1 MTHPFF
7 ADLKVA
13 DAKMP
18 TGKDLPPLF
27 DFTREELSCRPD
39 LIGTLVPPHAEA
51 ELASRGVDVHNFQ
64 PIPLE
69 EMRLTL
75 D

>member
-1 MTHPFF
+1 MCHPFF
-7 ADLKVA
+7 DDLKVP

-39 LIGTLVPPHAEA
+39 LIKNLVPAHAEQ
-51 ELASRGVDVHNFQ
+51 ELLSRGVDVNNFD
-64 PIPLE
+64 PIPLDQ
-69 EMRLTL
+69 MRVHL

>member
-7 ADLKVA
+7 DDLKIP

-27 DFTREELSCRPD
+27 NFTREGALAFRKSRSGEKLTQPD
-39 LIGTLVPPHAEA
+39 RKSV
-51 ELASRGVDVHNFQ
+51 V
-64 PIPLE
+64 
-69 EMRLTL
+69 
-75 D
+75 